1 MVTQLVM
8 LWECVLW
15 ILLNSK
21 SYKETIIA
29 VSNIGQDTDT
39 IGVIVDS
46 MSGIIYGLDETP

>member
-1 MVTQLVM
+1 MR
-8 LWECVLW
+8 WECVLW
-15 ILLNSK
+15 ILWNSK

>member
-1 MVTQLVM
+1 M

-29 VSNIGQDTDT
+29 VSNIGHTDT